1 MSPVD
6 RDPAQPLRIGIVAGE
21 VSGDI
26 LGAGLIKAVKA
37 IHPDAAFEGI
47 GGPRML
53 AEGFNSFVP
62 MERLSVMGL
71 VEVLGRLF
79 ELLGIRRRLRRHF
92 TANPPDVFIGIDA
105 PDFTLSLEQKLK
117 ASGIKTIH
125 YVSPQIWAWRQ
136 GRVKHIANCAD
147 MILAL
152 FPFEQDFYRQ
162 HDVGVK
168 FVGHPLADTIPLET
182 PQQPAREKFS
192 LQKEDT
198 VLALLPGSRMSEVRK
213 LAKPFFATAQ
223 WCQQRQPDCKF
234 IVAAANRRVAD
245 AIAEELADF
254 PELKQT
260 QIVVDNAREVM
271 AAADALLV
279 ASGTV
284 TLEATLVKR
293 PMVVAY
299 KMAPL
304 TFKIASR
311 LVKIPYIALPNL
323 LAGRQLVPEYIQDQA
338 TPEQLGSALMR
349 YLDKRDEATAEQ
361 SQAFLKIHQQLRQ
374 SASSKAAEAVLEL
387 AAS

>member
-1 MSPVD
+1 MDPVK
-6 RDPAQPLRIGIVAGE
+6 PLRIGIVAGE

-26 LGAGLIKAVKA
+26 LGAGLIKAIKA
-37 IHPDAAFEGI
+37 SYPDAVFEGI
-47 GGPRML
+47 GGPRMI

-105 PDFTLSLEQKLK
+105 PDFTLSLEKKLK
-117 ASGIKTIH
+117 ASGIKTVH

-136 GRVKHIANCAD
+136 GRVKHIAQCAD
-147 MILAL
+147 LILAL
-152 FPFEQDFYRQ
+152 FPFEQDFYQQ

-168 FVGHPLADTIPLET
+168 FVGHPLADAIPLKT
-182 PQQPAREKFS
+182 PQQPARDNFS
-192 LQKEDT
+192 LRAEDP
-198 VLALLPGSRMSEVRK
+198 VLALLPGSRMSEVKK
-213 LAKPFFATAQ
+213 LANPFFATAQ
-223 WCQQRQPDCKF
+223 WCQQRLPECRF
-234 IVAAANRRVAD
+234 IVAAANQRVAD
-245 AIAEELADF
+245 AIAEELACF
-254 PELKQT
+254 PELKHT
-260 QIVVDNAREVM
+260 QILVDNAREVM

-284 TLEATLVKR
+284 TLEATLVNR

-338 TPEQLGSALMR
+338 TPEQLGSALLR
-349 YLDKRDEATAEQ
+349 YLDKQNKATDDQ
-361 SQAFLKIHQQLRQ
+361 SRAFLEIHQQLRQ
-374 SASSKAAEAVLEL
+374 KASNKAAEAVLEL
-387 AAS
+387 VAS